1 MAVYRKRYQAYDG
14 PLTPAWSRF
23 LIVCR
28 YSFEEMRQ
36 SRFYSLAF
44 LGTLLCPIV
53 CALLIYLRH
62 NLSAIESLGIPAS
75 RLISINESFF
85 LFYLGFQSMLGFLV
99 AALRGPGLISSD
111 LANKALPMYLSR
123 PFSRAEYVAGKMSVL
138 VILLSLI
145 TWVPGLLLFI
155 LNANLEGWAW
165 GRDNVRIAAGLFLG
179 SWVWILVLSL
189 LVLALS
195 AWVKWRPVAGGLLFM
210 IMFVGAA
217 FANAFNQI
225 LDSRWGHLVN
235 LSHLI
240 GTVWLWLFGQPLELG
255 SGAAFFRVQPGEAMP
270 IWTVWGALLAYCL
283 LSLWMLARKVRAVE
297 IVS

>member
-1 MAVYRKRYQAYDG
+1 MAVYKRKYRSYDG

-23 LIVCR
+23 LILSR
-28 YSFEEMRQ
+28 YSFEEMKQ
-36 SRFYSLAF
+36 SRFYSLLF
-44 LGTLLCPIV
+44 LGTLLCPLV

-62 NLSAIESLGIPAS
+62 NLSALESLGVSAS
-75 RLISINESFF
+75 QLLSIDADFF
-85 LFYLGFQSMLGFLV
+85 LFYLGFQSMLGFFV
-99 AALRGPGLISSD
+99 AALRGPGLVSAD
-111 LANKALPMYLSR
+111 LANNALPMYLSH
-123 PFSRAEYVAGKMSVL
+123 PFSRTDYVAGKMSVL
-138 VILLSLI
+138 VILLSLM
-145 TWVPGLLLFI
+145 TWVPGLLLF
-155 LNANLEGWAW
+155 LLQANLEGWAW
-165 GRDNVRIAAGLFLG
+165 ARENLRIATGLFLG

-195 AWVKWRPVAGGLLFM
+195 AWVKWRPVAGGLLF
-210 IMFVGAA
+210 IVMFVGAA

-240 GTVWLWLFGQPLELG
+240 GAAWLWLFGKPADLG

-270 IWTVWGALLAYCL
+270 IWTVWAALITVCVLCL
-283 LSLWMLARKVRAVE
+283 WLLARKVRGVE

>member
-1 MAVYRKRYQAYDG
+1 MAVYKKKYQSYDG

-23 LIVCR
+23 LILSR
-28 YSFEEMRQ
+28 DSFEEMRQ
-36 SRFYSLAF
+36 SRFYSLLF

-62 NLSAIESLGIPAS
+62 NLSALESLGVSAS
-75 RLISINESFF
+75 QLLSIDADFF
-85 LFYLGFQSMLGFLV
+85 LSYLGLQSMFGFFV
-99 AALRGPGLISSD
+99 AALRGPGLISTD
-111 LANKALPMYLSR
+111 LANNALPMYLSR
-123 PFSRAEYVAGKMSVL
+123 PFSRTEYVAGKMSVL
-138 VILLSLI
+138 VILLSLM
-145 TWVPGLLLFI
+145 TWVPGLLLF
-155 LNANLEGWAW
+155 LLQANLEGWAW
-165 GRDNVRIAAGLFLG
+165 GQENIRIAAGLFLG

-195 AWVKWRPVAGGLLFM
+195 ASVKWRPVAGGMLFM
-210 IMFVGAA
+210 VMFVGAA
-217 FANAFNQI
+217 FANAFNLI

-240 GTVWLWLFGQPLELG
+240 GTAWLWLFGKPADLG

-270 IWTVWGALLAYCL
+270 IWAVWAALIAVCL
-283 LSLWMLARKVRAVE
+283 LCLWLLARKVHGVE